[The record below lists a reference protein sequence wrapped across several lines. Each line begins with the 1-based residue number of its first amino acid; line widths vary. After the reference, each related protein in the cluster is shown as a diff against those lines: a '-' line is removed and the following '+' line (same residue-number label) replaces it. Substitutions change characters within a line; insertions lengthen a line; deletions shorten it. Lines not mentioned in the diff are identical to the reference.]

1 MDENSR
7 AAGPRAPRRLL
18 SALTILLSPAA
29 GALGCRAASPPVAP
43 VPPAAPTVTEEP
55 DGRLPHGATVRD
67 EGLAG
72 IAHLDPELVAA
83 LRRATTDA
91 ATDGVEI
98 QVSSGW
104 RSAGY
109 QADLLDDAVADH
121 GSREEAARWV
131 ATPET
136 SPHVSGEA
144 VDIAPYDAI
153 DWLARHGA
161 RYGLCQIYGNESW
174 HYEYRP
180 DAVEDGCPPMYEDPT
195 QDPRMQQ

>member
-1 MDENSR
+1 MSDTAPR
-7 AAGPRAPRRLL
+7 LLAARRLL
-18 SALTILLSPAA
+18 TVLALLA
-29 GALGCRAASPPVAP
+29 GLAPGLLGCGAEAPTEQPAEPSPP
-43 VPPAAPTVTEEP
+43 TRTEEP

-67 EGLAG
+67 EDLAG
-72 IAHLDPELVAA
+72 IARLDPELAAA

-91 ATDGVEI
+91 AADGIGI

-104 RSAGY
+104 RSAAY
-109 QADLLDDAVADH
+109 QEDLLDDAVSRY

-144 VDIAPYDAI
+144 VDVAPYDAI
-153 DWLARHGA
+153 DWLARHGD

-174 HYEYRP
+174 HYEHRP
-180 DAVEDGCPPMYEDPT
+180 DAVDGGCPPMYEDPT
-195 QDPRMQQ
+195 QDPRMQR